1 MVSFI
6 MTVLELQPLA
16 QVRNE
21 FRLSMR
27 RLLQDLCRELQADY
41 PDLAN
46 RLALPV
52 GFFQLLSHA
61 IKAETCANWKIVGW
75 IEALNDLVYFM
86 DILQQWEEEPDRR
99 EFAAQLFTE
108 CQEKFFRKQL
118 SR

>member
-61 IKAETCANWKIVGW
+61 IKAET
-75 IEALNDLVYFM
+75 
-86 DILQQWEEEPDRR
+86 
-99 EFAAQLFTE
+99 
-108 CQEKFFRKQL
+108 
-118 SR
+118 